1 MKSFPCYL
9 IFVSDKACFET
20 KIYSIEHLNE
30 NAIINYWKQDIEK
43 KNYNRLSSYTGS
55 SSYFENCNTCIIRNL
70 NSLRILYDKVLI
82 KIS

>member
-1 MKSFPCYL
+1 MKSFSCYL

-43 KNYNRLSSYTGS
+43 KKL
-55 SSYFENCNTCIIRNL
+55 
-70 NSLRILYDKVLI
+70 
-82 KIS
+82 